1 MIIILICVIAQKV
14 MRNLMPNNSPMSSPS
29 KHGDGFNP
37 SRAGANWSSNFHR
50 MGVPNK
56 LSSCNCGSLLADGS
70 LFGVRITLSAKRST
84 LDEDNRISLLVVT
97 CQYQKFL
104 LSPWKLTSKIAKI
117 PFKVLDAPELQDD
130 FYLNLVDWS
139 ALNVLSRLRHL
150 SNSGVTRLCDLAV
163 EGDSVTSV
171 GWSEGNHMAVR
182 THKGYVQ
189 IWDAAAGKK
198 LFTLEGHT
206 ARVGEHS
213 GGKTSFCALAWNHD
227 QLPSGSRDLMIL
239 QMIRT
244 SPLQSERRLQG
255 PLQVVCVSRIRNKS
269 IGKTSDVFIS
279 THNCLYIF
287 SSVISSNCHLHL
299 SLWAN
304 LNSHLV
310 LAYIDLGN
318 LP

>member
-56 LSSCNCGSLLADGS
+56 LSSCNCGSLLADGCSEQTSTKDPQTEDKRLQPSTPEKSS

-255 PLQVVCVSRIRNKS
+255 PLQVVCVCVGGAK
-269 IGKTSDVFIS
+269 
-279 THNCLYIF
+279 NCVYF
-287 SSVISSNCHLHL
+287 VTRKQ
-299 SLWAN
+299 
-304 LNSHLV
+304 
-310 LAYIDLGN
+310 
-318 LP
+318 